1 VTMKQIRRF
10 AVFLAI
16 VLLVFGI
23 SWLLVVRAGRDSN
36 SVGDA
41 TKSGSGAVATATAL
55 ALKPAPVLVG
65 AGDIAEC
72 GSKGAEATAKL
83 LDVISG
89 TVFVAGDAAYGSGTA
104 RQFRDC
110 YGPTWGRHKART
122 RPSPGNHE
130 YNTKGAVPYFDYFG
144 KRAGEVGK
152 GYYSYDLGE
161 WHIIALNSNIPAG
174 KGSEQLKWLRSDLE
188 ANKVTCT
195 LAYWHHPLFSSG
207 KHGNESVMLEA
218 WRALY
223 EHRADVVVSGH
234 DHSYERFA
242 PQTPQGKADPE
253 RGIREFVVGTG
264 GAHLRGFEE
273 IRPNSEVRNSNT
285 WGVLK
290 LTLHPAS
297 YDWEFVPVA
306 GKSFRDSGSAACVR

>member
-1 VTMKQIRRF
+1 MKQIRRF
-10 AVFLAI
+10 AAFLAF
-16 VLLVFGI
+16 VLLLLVFGI
-23 SWLLVVRAGRDSN
+23 SWLLVVRAGRDS
-36 SVGDA
+36 SGIGD
-41 TKSGSGAVATATAL
+41 GSKAGASTDTAL
-55 ALKPAPVLVG
+55 AQKPARVLVG
-65 AGDIAEC
+65 AGDVAVC

-130 YNTKGAVPYFDYFG
+130 YNTKDAVPYFEYFG
-144 KRAGEVGK
+144 ANAGEVGK
-152 GYYSYDLGE
+152 GYYSYDLGV

-174 KGSEQLKWLRSDLE
+174 RGSEQMKWLRADLAANE
-188 ANKVTCT
+188 ASCT

-207 KHGNESVMLEA
+207 EHGNEYVMLEA
-218 WRALY
+218 WRVLY
-223 EHRADVVVSGH
+223 EYKADVVLNGH

-242 PQTPQGKADPE
+242 PQTPQGKADPG

-264 GAHLRGFEE
+264 GAHLRGFER
-273 IRPNSEVRNSNT
+273 IRPNSEVRNSDT

-290 LTLHPAS
+290 LTLHPAG